1 MASGNIRFPFG
12 SADVQALAGTGTK
25 AVTIDDLLTVLNLT
39 SLTGTVTIDLTFET
53 GLPIGARVLV
63 HAVQGGTP
71 QDVVLGTGFAASA
84 ADLTGVANDEDIIEL
99 YYNGTSMINLA
110 GWQKIVDAA

>member
-1 MASGNIRFPFG
+1 MADGNVRFPFG
-12 SADVQALAGTGTK
+12 PADVQALSGTGTK
-25 AVTIDDLLTVLNLT
+25 AVVVDDLLTVINLT
-39 SLTGTVTIDLTFET
+39 ALTGTVTVNLTFET
-53 GLPIGARVLV
+53 GLPVGARMIV
-63 HAVQGGTP
+63 HAVQGGTG

-84 ADLTGVANDEDIIEL
+84 ADLTGVANDEDIIDL